1 MCKNPRIHRHCFM
14 TDTGVLGK
22 IYEIETGASKGI
34 HRKNNFLRQIQEHPR
49 ISIDRLERQENPDI
63 KNYKSIR
70 RQNFKTDY
78 RSTQILR
85 NVWVSTERDYQD
97 RVRNSQTLKRNRSVE
112 RGGGG
117 RIEWRQNVKK
127 GVSLE
132 IQWRYLGMILRDF
145 GENQF

>member
-1 MCKNPRIHRHCFM
+1 M

-85 NVWVSTERDYQD
+85 QEHPDFKKCVSVHRERL
-97 RVRNSQTLKRNRSVE
+97 S
-112 RGGGG
+112 
-117 RIEWRQNVKK
+117 RQ
-127 GVSLE
+127 S
-132 IQWRYLGMILRDF
+132 
-145 GENQF
+145 